1 MDGWTVQ
8 WRMVVK
14 PDLKSK
20 RGDCQWMILGGRGEV
35 ECFLY
40 FFFCG
45 ARKLKPRATDTVT
58 HIRARLH
65 EMAFISMR
73 IWLLRLP
80 THTHGLCFM
89 RCQKKGFG
97 EVREGYHLTAGSAE
111 SRSGSTALFSA
122 GSLVFWPLRARNYSK
137 LSRACQWSIP
147 IYKKRQMNDWVG
159 RVIDLTDHN
168 LVTGPKNKSKNKML
182 KYIWSNITKWKVAVL
197 S

>member
-73 IWLLRLP
+73 I
-80 THTHGLCFM
+80 
-89 RCQKKGFG
+89 
-97 EVREGYHLTAGSAE
+97 
-111 SRSGSTALFSA
+111 
-122 GSLVFWPLRARNYSK
+122 
-137 LSRACQWSIP
+137 
-147 IYKKRQMNDWVG
+147 
-159 RVIDLTDHN
+159 
-168 LVTGPKNKSKNKML
+168 
-182 KYIWSNITKWKVAVL
+182 
-197 S
+197 